1 MTSVIFFYTNFYE
14 SFYVPSLDPTIAPPG
29 KHVCLLFTQY
39 TPYTLKNGDSWHDE
53 VTREKYA
60 DLIFDTIEEYAPGFK
75 KSIVGKEV
83 LAPPILEQTFGLTGG
98 NIFHGS
104 MALDQLFLTR
114 PVAEKWISP
123 ATPLG
128 GLYMCGS
135 GAHPGGGVMGS
146 PGRIAAKSV
155 AKHLKASWKFN

>member
-1 MTSVIFFYTNFYE
+1 MTYEKILFDTNFYE

-75 KSIVGKEV
+75 KSIGKK
-83 LAPPILEQTFGLTGG
+83 
-98 NIFHGS
+98 N
-104 MALDQLFLTR
+104 AL
-114 PVAEKWISP
+114 KKI
-123 ATPLG
+123 
-128 GLYMCGS
+128 
-135 GAHPGGGVMGS
+135 
-146 PGRIAAKSV
+146 
-155 AKHLKASWKFN
+155 